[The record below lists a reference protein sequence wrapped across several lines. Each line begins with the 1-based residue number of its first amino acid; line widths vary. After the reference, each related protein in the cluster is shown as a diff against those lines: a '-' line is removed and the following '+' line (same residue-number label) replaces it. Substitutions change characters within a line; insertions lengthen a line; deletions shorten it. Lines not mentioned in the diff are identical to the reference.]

1 MKTNEQGLTREEK
14 IMFFILFIILML
26 TMGVFI
32 IKTFSQHERVL
43 TNEAPVSETEKNN
56 GAENSNNQTDASLIE
71 EKTESKKVAY
81 VKNTYKKKSATL
93 LKDTKKEEETVIQ
106 PVIIHW
112 DFPSKIVTSAKAGE
126 TISIDRNV
134 VLASGKTDLAQVT
147 VRKLIND
154 VYMIQDISE
163 DVLTLT
169 EGTYKYY
176 YTYANIT
183 KELELIVTGNLN
195 PTSVYKPSIIDTLEN
210 DEDLKKLQEYLENVS
225 VSYEENKI
233 DLTLKENAVLYEIPL
248 YLTLDKDLTEASVS
262 SKTYGIRVSNINIDT
277 LENLKENELVLW
289 INLEIISA
297 MEQSE
302 VSIFIDGVTYTI
314 TLHLNFAQDKIDSE
328 EKEDTKN
335 EEKDETDK
343 EEDKENLEDDLE
355 KPDKDGNLEQ
365 QNTDLL
371 EKENKANDER
381 SSNLKEFGG
390 TNYGMLEELP

>member
-43 TNEAPVSETEKNN
+43 TNETPVSETEKNN

-154 VYMIQDISE
+154 VYMIQDVSE

-302 VSIFIDGVTYTI
+302 ISIFIDGVTYTV

-355 KPDKDGNLEQ
+355 KPDKGGNLEQ
-365 QNTDLL
+365 QNTDSL